1 MMKSHPRFVRSLVP
15 LNLMLLLATLLS
27 ATVAEGADRR
37 VVIENFTRE
46 G

>member
-1 MMKSHPRFVRSLVP
+1 MMNSHPRFVRSLLP

-27 ATVAEGADRR
+27 ATVAEGADRK
-37 VVIENFTRE
+37 VLLENFTRA

>member
-1 MMKSHPRFVRSLVP
+1 MHNHPRFARSLVP
-15 LNLMLLLATLLS
+15 LNLMLLLTTLVS

-37 VVIENFTRE
+37 VLLENFTRD